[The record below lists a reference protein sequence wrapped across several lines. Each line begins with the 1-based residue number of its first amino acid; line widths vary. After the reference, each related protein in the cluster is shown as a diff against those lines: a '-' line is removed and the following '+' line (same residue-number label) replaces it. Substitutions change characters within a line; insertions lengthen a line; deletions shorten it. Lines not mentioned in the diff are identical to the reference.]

1 MNFEPVELGEDNEN
15 WLNQYRARRDA
26 EKPTPPSGDDVADD
40 APPAKV

>member
-26 EKPTPPSGDDVADD
+26 EKPTPPSDDGVDD
-40 APPAKV
+40 APPDKV